1 LIAAAS
7 MALFGPIR
15 HGGRWIFLGI
25 GLYGVSTVL
34 FSGSQVFWF
43 SVLMLT
49 LTGAGDTI
57 SSILRSTINQLSTPD
72 ELRGR
77 MSSINSIFTSSGP
90 QLGQFESGLVA
101 AWLGAPG
108 SALTGGMATLL
119 VLAILAGIFPKLRR
133 FQNPHFS
140 IS

>member
-1 LIAAAS
+1 
-7 MALFGPIR
+7 
-15 HGGRWIFLGI
+15 
-25 GLYGVSTVL
+25 VL

-43 SVLMLT
+43 SVLMLIA
-49 LTGAGDTI
+49 TGAGDTI
-57 SSILRSTINQLSTPD
+57 SSILRSTMNQLSTPD

-101 AWLGAPG
+101 AWLGAQF
-108 SALTGGMATLL
+108 SALTGGLATLF
-119 VLAILAGIFPKLRR
+119 VLAIVAGIFPRVRR